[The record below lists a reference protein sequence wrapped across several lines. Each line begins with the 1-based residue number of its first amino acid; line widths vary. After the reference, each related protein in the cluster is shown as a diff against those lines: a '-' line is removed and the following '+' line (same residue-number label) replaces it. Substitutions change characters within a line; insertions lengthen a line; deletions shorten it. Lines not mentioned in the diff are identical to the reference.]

1 MHIAADTKI
10 RAVETYVAGYAAG
23 DVDTILS
30 IFAEDAVLEDPVGT
44 PAHQGKAALRGF
56 FSVGIEME
64 AKLHMLGEVRC
75 AGDSAAFVFAVEL
88 KFEGVN
94 KWIEV
99 IDVFRFDDAG
109 KVTEMRA
116 YWGPEN
122 MEDV

>member
-56 FSVGIEME
+56 FSVGSLFQC
-64 AKLHMLGEVRC
+64 AQKRVRAEHHAWGHARH
-75 AGDSAAFVFAVEL
+75 AGHFASR
-88 KFEGVN
+88 FGVTGN
-94 KWIEV
+94 TRTLLTRLQWI
-99 IDVFRFDDAG
+99 
-109 KVTEMRA
+109 
-116 YWGPEN
+116 Y
-122 MEDV
+122 